1 MNEFMSP
8 DGAVPA
14 PGGPANDTEEDTEGG
29 FAHGGWSMPYFD
41 PDVIGSIIAEGM
53 NSVVASRF

>member
-1 MNEFMSP
+1 MKEFMSP

-29 FAHGGWSMPYFD
+29 FAHGGSPCRIST
-41 PDVIGSIIAEGM
+41 PTSSAQ
-53 NSVVASRF
+53 SLLRA